1 MEQHVTPA
9 AGEPAGIASPAR
21 LAHVVLRTTQ
31 YDAVVAWYKLVLG
44 ARVQFEASGKIS
56 FLTYDDEHHRIAVV
70 NVPTLADRPPMAI
83 GVDHIAFTYNS
94 MCDLV
99 DTYERLKAASVRP
112 YWTINHGPTISF
124 YYRDPDNNQIELQ
137 VDNFATNDD
146 VNEFWRL
153 SFQRTRLVWNLIPM
167 SSCACFAT
175 VYPKPNSASVPISG
189 RSIFSRLVVRC
200 ESTVR
205 SCTCSALPSGDC
217 YEWKRDLAL

>member
-146 VNEFWRL
+146 VNEFLAAEFPTNPIGVEFDPDEFVRMFRDGVPEAEL
-153 SFQRTRLVWNLIPM
+153 RKRPDIGPIDIFEASRTL
-167 SSCACFAT
+167 
-175 VYPKPNSASVPISG
+175 
-189 RSIFSRLVVRC
+189 
-200 ESTVR
+200 
-205 SCTCSALPSGDC
+205 
-217 YEWKRDLAL
+217 